1 VGESPG
7 FARLLGDRRA
17 RRETTYRG
25 SGPEE
30 SSMQGS
36 TRIRGALACALIAA
50 ASASAGG
57 AWAQE
62 KITVGA
68 LRFTSHAPTFI
79 AYERGYF
86 KEEGLDVELKFFQAA
101 QPVAVAIASGDIDFG
116 VTALTGG
123 FFNLADKGA
132 LKIVGGL
139 FAEKKG
145 YKGMAIMAS
154 NKAYAAGLN
163 KPAKLKDH
171 SVALTQVGS
180 SFHYMTGM
188 IAAKYGFG
196 MSDVSLKPLQKVGSM
211 IGAVK
216 SGQVDAMMMV
226 PHVAIP
232 LDKAKAAK
240 IIGWM
245 SDLGDYQVT
254 TIFTSTRNTTD
265 RQVQVKRFLRAY
277 KKGIAD
283 YRAVMLDQKKDPAAT
298 EAMVKLIH
306 KYVYTDRPYEKAAP
320 GIKAGAVY
328 MNEGAALNVGD
339 VKRQLEWF
347 KAQGLV
353 KSAIG
358 YQDLIATGYADMINV
373 PK

>member
-1 VGESPG
+1 MQVSSR
-7 FARLLGDRRA
+7 FRRSLICA
-17 RRETTYRG
+17 AIVAAG
-25 SGPEE
+25 A
-30 SSMQGS
+30 SS
-36 TRIRGALACALIAA
+36 
-50 ASASAGG
+50 GG

-86 KEEGLDVELKFFQAA
+86 KDEGLDVELKFFQAA

-116 VTALTGG
+116 ITALTGG
-123 FFNLADKGA
+123 YFNLADKGA
-132 LKIVGGL
+132 LKIIGGL

-154 NKAYAAGLN
+154 NKAYAAGLTT
-163 KPAKLKDH
+163 PAKIKGH

-188 IAAKYGFG
+188 IAAKYGFS

-245 SDLGDYQVT
+245 SELGPYQVT
-254 TIFTSTRNTTD
+254 TIFTSTRNTAE
-265 RQVQVKRFLRAY
+265 RQVQVKRFMRAY

-306 KYVYTDRPYEKAAP
+306 KYVYADRPYEKAAP

-328 MNEGAALNVGD
+328 MNERAALDVGN
-339 VKRQLEWF
+339 VKRQLDWF

-353 KSAIG
+353 KSKMT
-358 YQDLIATGYADMINV
+358 YKDLIATGYAEMFDV